1 MREFL
6 QWYGKMHKKKKKTMR
21 EDVEDVYRAFML
33 QRRARGGSGELQE
46 KKAVT
51 KEELAAVL
59 KQEGVRPGR

>member
-1 MREFL
+1 
-6 QWYGKMHKKKKKTMR
+6 MR